1 MAKATLVAAFA
12 SALALG
18 VLPPQGSGT
27 AEGTWRFRKVSIQ
40 DRADMIGGEAF
51 TFLAPVGWRVE
62 GGLVWRVHPT
72 MPAALSVRVKNP
84 GGLEQ
89 LETFPT
95 AGYTFGGFTGPGTY
109 FPVGSLY
116 LGNEVSPPVADALHH
131 LRARLLPRWR
141 ANLRPR
147 IVSQQALPELARAYE
162 QGEPGWRGTGA
173 TFSAGKVRIAY
184 QVDGRA
190 VEEDLYAVLATTVL
204 PSSMTAPL
212 VTQVAD
218 LMHGMRAETG
228 KLEAA
233 TKVFQTMVN
242 STRPNLTWFNRYV
255 QLCQML
261 IRVEMDRIKAAGDV
275 SRIISQTNAEV
286 SAMMQRT
293 WEERN
298 ASQDRIHKKWT
309 QYNRG
314 VEEYYSPV
322 ERRAVELPSGYQ
334 NAWVNGRGEYL
345 VTDRAG
351 FDPNA
356 ERDGTWSRLERRP

>member
-1 MAKATLVAAFA
+1 
-12 SALALG
+12 
-18 VLPPQGSGT
+18 
-27 AEGTWRFRKVSIQ
+27 
-40 DRADMIGGEAF
+40 MIGGEAF